1 MPFGLNLTEN
11 TLFEPTGENRCSVFA
26 HTSSSEIISEHD
38 KKTPNTKL
46 DAGRNFTD
54 YADNNLFASAFIMSF
69 SALSTYTL
77 SVTEPLLDFGT

>member
-1 MPFGLNLTEN
+1 MN
-11 TLFEPTGENRCSVFA
+11 CYK
-26 HTSSSEIISEHD
+26 SSNNKFFNSASRMSD
-38 KKTPNTKL
+38 
-46 DAGRNFTD
+46 GRNFTD